1 MTVVVHR
8 LLRIRSER
16 QRAIVATPAS
26 RVELDAEQPGSV
38 QAEAERAVGETGLQA
53 QDEALRPVAGL
64 RLGRI
69 VLAVVAQ
76 LVEVAEVEVGAAV
89 REEFRLRG
97 EGQEAEAKRI
107 AAPGARAGA
116 CRDHRF
122 FPWLLFL

>member
-97 EGQEAEAKRI
+97 EGRRPRPSA
-107 AAPGARAGA
+107 
-116 CRDHRF
+116 
-122 FPWLLFL
+122 